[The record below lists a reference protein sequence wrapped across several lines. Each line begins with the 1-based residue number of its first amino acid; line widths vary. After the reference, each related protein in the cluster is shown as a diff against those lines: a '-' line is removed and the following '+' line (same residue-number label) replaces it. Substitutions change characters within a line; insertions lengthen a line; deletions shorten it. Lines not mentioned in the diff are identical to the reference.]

1 MYGPVTT
8 DVRQAPKAL
17 EKLWAQTNQE
27 FRTHTG
33 NIVVITELDLQENV
47 LTALSELNARHAK
60 RQIVGIIDPHQEG
73 VRVEVSLFDQMG
85 RYIERLVMYGHEEH
99 LTGAIL
105 PLLQPGVQTYVWWG
119 TYRNPNAELLNELA
133 ELADL
138 VIADT
143 VTLNLSQD
151 ARYELT
157 DLNWA
162 RTLSWREITAQLFEA
177 PEAAALLNK
186 IEKLDVYYAEGRRRD
201 VIARLYLGWF
211 ASRLGWQDL
220 SKITLHPEPADG
232 RGNGEILGFDIK
244 ADGATLSARALN
256 TDCVDVNISLSSG
269 THHNTLHQPTR
280 SIAALLGYVLDGQED
295 PSVFEESLKNA
306 KAY

>member
-1 MYGPVTT
+1 MHGPVVT

-27 FRTHTG
+27 YRTHTG

-47 LTALSELNARHAK
+47 LTALTELNARHAK
-60 RQIVGIIDPHQEG
+60 RQIVGIIDPNLEG
-73 VRVEVSLFDQMG
+73 VRVEVSIFDQRG
-85 RYIERLVMYGHEEH
+85 RYIERLVIYGQEEH
-99 LTGAIL
+99 LCGAIL
-105 PLLQPGVQTYVWWG
+105 PLLQPGVQTYVWWA
-119 TYRNPNAELLNELA
+119 TYRNPNVELLEELA

-143 VTLNLSQD
+143 VTLNIPQD

-162 RTLSWREITAQLFEA
+162 RTLSWREITAQLFDS

-201 VIARLYLGWF
+201 VVAKLYLGWF
-211 ASRLGWQDL
+211 ASRLGWNDL
-220 SKITLHPEPADG
+220 SNITLHAEPADG

-256 TDCVDVNISLSSG
+256 SDCVDVNIQLTSG
-269 THHNTLHQPTR
+269 THHNTLHQPMR
-280 SIAALLGYVLDGQED
+280 SIAALLGYVLDGQEN
-295 PSVFEESLKNA
+295 PSVFEASLKNA